1 MGGLQDNLLAENPD
15 VAFDP
20 VPAEALDF
28 FNIWIGDTSLVGEV
42 EAQFGGSN
50 ERSSLVNVVPKDF
63 SEGPVED
70 MSSGVIIPE
79 WPTT

>member
-1 MGGLQDNLLAENPD
+1 MGSLQDNLLAENPD

-28 FNIWIGDTSLVGEV
+28 FDIRIGDTSLVREV
-42 EAQFGGSN
+42 EAQLGGGN
-50 ERSSLVNVVPKDF
+50 ERSSLVNVVSEDF
-63 SEGPVED
+63 SEGPVEN
-70 MSSGVIIPE
+70 MSSRVIIPE